1 MKFFIDDLAVYF
13 PYHYCYPEQYQ
24 YMVSLKKSLDEG
36 GPCILEMPSGT
47 GKTVSLLALISSYQL
62 VNPTVKLL
70 YCSRTVPEIEQA
82 TEEARRVLNYRNSQL
97 GEKAPK
103 TLCISMSSRRNLCI
117 HPRVSEEREGKIVDS
132 LCRELTSPWNRENP
146 NSERCKFF
154 ENFEDKGKEI
164 LLEGVYS
171 LEDLKEYGLKNQMCP
186 YFLDRHVLNFA
197 NIVIFSYQYLL
208 DPKIASLVSSS
219 FATNSIVVFDE
230 AHNIDNVCINALSVN
245 LDNKIL
251 DASLK
256 NVTKINKQ
264 IEEIKKVDEKR
275 LKEEY
280 SRLVQGLARSG
291 TNRTEEVSADP
302 VLPNDVIQEAVPGNI
317 RKAEHFM
324 SLIKRVIDYLKSR
337 LKSQM
342 VISESPMAFLQG
354 LYHATSITSRT
365 LRFCSARL
373 SSLLRTLKINDINAF
388 SGISLIADFATLVG
402 TYNNGFLI
410 IIEPYYQRQNNTY
423 DQIFQ
428 FCCLDASIGMKPI
441 FDRFRSVIITS
452 GTLSPLD
459 IYTKMLNFR
468 PKVIEKL
475 SMSLNRN
482 CICPCI
488 LTRGSDQISI
498 STKFDV
504 RSDTAV
510 VRNYGSLLVEVSA
523 IVPDGIICFFTSY
536 SYMEQI
542 VSVWNEMGLL
552 NNILTNKLI
561 FVETSDPAESA
572 LALQNY
578 KKACDSGRGAVL
590 LSVARGKISE
600 GIDFDNQYGRC
611 VILYGIPYINTES
624 KVLRARLEFLRD
636 RYQIRENEFLT
647 FDAMR
652 TASQCVG
659 RVIRGKSDYGI
670 MIFADKR
677 YNRLDK
683 RNKLP
688 QWILQFCQNQHLNL
702 STDMAISLSKQFL
715 REMGQ
720 PFTREEQ
727 LGKSLWSIE
736 HIEMQPASKPKNHL
750 NGKNTQQD
758 IQNITT
764 TTTTIATTTT
774 SATIT
779 TDDTDTVMNE

>member
-1 MKFFIDDLAVYF
+1 MKFYIEDLLVYF
-13 PYHYCYPEQYQ
+13 PYAYIYPEQYN
-24 YMVSLKKSLDEG
+24 YMLALKRSLDKG

-47 GKTVSLLALISSYQL
+47 GKTVSLLSLISSYQL
-62 VNPTVKLL
+62 KNPSVKLI

-82 TEEARRVLNYRNSQL
+82 TEEARRVINYRNSEL
-97 GEKAPK
+97 GSSAPK
-103 TLCISMSSRRNLCI
+103 TLCMSMSSRRNLCV
-117 HPRVSEEREGKIVDS
+117 HPRVSEERESRTVDS
-132 LCRELTSPWNRENP
+132 LCRDLTTPWARNNP
-146 NSERCKFF
+146 NSEKCKYF
-154 ENFEDKGKEI
+154 ENFEEKGQEL
-164 LLEGVYS
+164 LLEGVYT
-171 LEDLKEYGLKNQMCP
+171 LEDLKEYGYKSGMCP
-186 YFLDRHVLNFA
+186 YFLSRHMINFA

-208 DPKIASLVSSS
+208 DPKIASLISSS
-219 FATNSIVVFDE
+219 FPSNSIVVFDE
-230 AHNIDNVCINALSVN
+230 AHNIDNVCINAHSIN
-245 LDNKIL
+245 IDNRVL
-251 DASLK
+251 ESSSK
-256 NVTKINKQ
+256 NITKINHTL
-264 IEEIKKVDEKR
+264 ENLKKVDENR
-275 LKEEY
+275 LKQEY
-280 SRLVQGLARSG
+280 LRLVQGLARSG
-291 TNRTEEVSADP
+291 STQSEDLSADP
-302 VLPNDVIQEAVPGNI
+302 VLPSDVIQEAVPGNI
-317 RKAEHFM
+317 RKAEHFL
-324 SLIKRVIDYLKSR
+324 SLMRRVIDYLKSR
-337 LKSQM
+337 LRSQM
-342 VISESPMAFLQG
+342 VISESPMAFLQS
-354 LYHATSITSRT
+354 LYHATQISSRT

-373 SSLLRTLKINDINAF
+373 SSLLRTLKISDVNQF

-402 TYNNGFLI
+402 TYNTGFLI
-410 IIEPYYQRQNNTY
+410 IIEPYYQKGGNQF
-423 DQIFQ
+423 DPIFQ

-441 FDRFRSVIITS
+441 FEKYRNVVITS
-452 GTLSPLD
+452 GTLSPLEM
-459 IYTKMLNFR
+459 YTKMLNFR
-468 PKVIEKL
+468 PTMIERL

-510 VRNYGSLLVEVSA
+510 VRNYGSLLVEASA

-590 LSVARGKISE
+590 LSVARGKVSE

-624 KVLRARLEFLRD
+624 RVLRARLEFLRD
-636 RYQIRENEFLT
+636 KFQIKENEFLT

-659 RVIRGKSDYGI
+659 RVIRGKQDYGI

-683 RNKLP
+683 RSKLP
-688 QWILQFCQNQHLNL
+688 QWILQFCQQQHLNL
-702 STDMAISLSKQFL
+702 STDMAIQLSKQFL

-720 PFTREEQ
+720 PFSRESQ

-736 HIEMQPASKPKNHL
+736 HIEKQPTSKPPII
-750 NGKNTQQD
+750 NGGTHNNNNTNTNDSMQL
-758 IQNITT
+758 
-764 TTTTIATTTT
+764 
-774 SATIT
+774 
-779 TDDTDTVMNE
+779 